1 MPPDANSKPDTDAM
15 DDDGELTVE
24 ALDRVVGGAVTS
36 NTPSNKTYGNSSHGG
51 RPWGPAGPMN
61 LAAP

>member
-1 MPPDANSKPDTDAM
+1 MPPDANVKPDADSM

-36 NTPSNKTYGNSSHGG
+36 NNTTYSYPSNNTKFTP
-51 RPWGPAGPMN
+51 RGPIN
-61 LAAP
+61 FAAP

>member
-24 ALDRVVGGAVTS
+24 ALDRVVGGTTVQNVTS
-36 NTPSNKTYGNSSHGG
+36 KSPNTNSSLKPGG
-51 RPWGPAGPMN
+51 RPMN
-61 LAAP
+61 FAAP

>member
-24 ALDRVVGGAVTS
+24 ALDRVVGGSITANVTS
-36 NTPSNKTYGNSSHGG
+36 QGPYTNSTIKV
-51 RPWGPAGPMN
+51 PGPRMN
-61 LAAP
+61 FAAS